1 MATIQIIF
9 RGSLK
14 EKQAGAYRDWE
25 VKNRQALQRHAPPGW
40 TYAGTYFTVFG
51 FGKYDVETR
60 WDLTSYAAMD
70 AGRNHEDETWDRLG
84 LESNEFF
91 EPTIHGEAS
100 LVRSAED
107 VKILE

>member
-1 MATIQIIF
+1 MQIIF

-14 EKQAGAYRDWE
+14 DKQAVAYQEWE
-25 VKNRQALQRHAPPGW
+25 VKNRKALQDLAPPGW
-40 TYAGTYFTVFG
+40 SYAGTYFTVFG

-60 WDLTSYAAMD
+60 WEISSYGALD
-70 AGRNHEDETWDRLG
+70 SSRDYENETWDKLTIELG
-84 LESNEFF
+84 DFF
-91 EPTIHGEAS
+91 EPTIPGETY